1 MIEDVDWLVVHGS
14 GAHIR
19 SAADR
24 LIVGQGPTVT
34 EYALANLSH
43 LLLQGRH
50 TIQTA
55 TVNRLIRHGVRVT
68 FLDPDGEPVGVVR
81 SFGDRD
87 DERRRR
93 LQETM
98 PTHAIATTMVTYAAN
113 ARLGLLGEAGAGFF
127 EGEIDLLQGL
137 LAELPNLVRL
147 QELRRVHR
155 MVGDMYY
162 EIIART
168 VPSELGFRRR
178 TEQPHRDPVNALL
191 SYSNG
196 LLSGAVLSAC
206 IGARLDPSIGV
217 LSAGE
222 RSLVRDLAD
231 CFRAEMVDRT
241 VFALAREGIDE
252 AGFEREAGRCRLG
265 DGLVREATVRL
276 RSSIDRARIDRQ
288 VQRYVR
294 TLEGEFAFAIV

>member
-19 SAADR
+19 SSSDR
-24 LIVGQGPTVT
+24 LVVSQGPTVT
-34 EYALANLSH
+34 EYALASLSH

-55 TVNRLIRHGVRVT
+55 TVSRLLRHGVRVT

-81 SFGDRD
+81 PYGDRE

-93 LQETM
+93 LQESM
-98 PTHAIATTMVTYAAN
+98 PTHAIATTIVAYAAN
-113 ARLGLLGEAGAGFF
+113 ARLGLLGEAGAGFY

-162 EIIART
+162 EIMART
-168 VPSELGFRRR
+168 VPAELGFRRR

-191 SYSNG
+191 SFSNG
-196 LLSGAVLSAC
+196 LLSAAVLNAC
-206 IGARLDPSIGV
+206 IGARLDPSIGI

-231 CFRAEMVDRT
+231 CFRAEMIDRT
-241 VFALAREGIDE
+241 VFALAREGVAD
-252 AGFEREAGRCRLG
+252 AGFEREAGRCRLR
-265 DGLVREATVRL
+265 DDLIRETTTRL
-276 RSSIDRARIDRQ
+276 RGSIDRSRIDRQ